1 MSTSPSAPEE
11 LLPLSPAVY
20 HILVAL
26 AEGER
31 HGYAIMQDVAE
42 TTGGQVKMGPGTL
55 YGTLKRMLDAGLIEE
70 SGERRD
76 PGLGDERR
84 RYYRM
89 TGFGGQVASAETR
102 RLSLIIG
109 TAKRRGLIGNLV
121 PRPA

>member
-26 AEGER
+26 AEGEL

-42 TTGGQVKMGPGTL
+42 TTGGQIKMGPGTL
-55 YGTLKRMLDAGLIEE
+55 YGTLKRMLEAGLIEE

-76 PGLGDERR
+76 PRRVRSPLRRAARAGLC
-84 RYYRM
+84 
-89 TGFGGQVASAETR
+89 
-102 RLSLIIG
+102 RL
-109 TAKRRGLIGNLV
+109 KRQCIR
-121 PRPA
+121 

>member
-1 MSTSPSAPEE
+1 M
-11 LLPLSPAVY
+11 Y

-55 YGTLKRMLDAGLIEE
+55 YGTLKRMLEAGLIEE